1 MEREEFDD
9 RPGQVEQPGLSERA
23 IRDLKDY
30 ASLRADSVRLAL
42 IDNLATLFNTLFSV
56 ALLIVL
62 AGIGTVFF
70 AVALTWILGWIIGSM
85 LYAIL
90 FMGTL
95 FLIATLVVYRNRNRL
110 IVDRAVQMLARMMND
125 MIKKYSDDGKS

>member
-1 MEREEFDD
+1 MEREELDD
-9 RPGQVEQPGLSERA
+9 RRPQTEEPGLSERA

-90 FMGTL
+90 IIGAL
-95 FLIATLVVYRNRNRL
+95 FLIATLVVYWKRNSL
-110 IVDRAVQMLARMMND
+110 IVDRSVQMLARMMND

>member
-9 RPGQVEQPGLSERA
+9 RSEQVRQPGLSERA
-23 IRDLKDY
+23 VRDLKDY

-70 AVALTWILGWIIGSM
+70 AVALTWILGWLIGSM

-90 FMGTL
+90 IMGAL
-95 FLIATLVVYRNRNRL
+95 FLIATLVVYWKRNSL
-110 IVDRAVQMLARMMND
+110 IVDRSVQMLARMMND